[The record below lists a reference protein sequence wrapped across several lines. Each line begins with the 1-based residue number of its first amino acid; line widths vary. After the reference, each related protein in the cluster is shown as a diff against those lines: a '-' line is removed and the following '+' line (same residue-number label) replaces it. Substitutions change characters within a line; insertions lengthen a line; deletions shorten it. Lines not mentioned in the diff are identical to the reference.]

1 MTIVY
6 GVTAYGAKLQ
16 ILRQLREKEGLT
28 NAQKNLAAK
37 YLASAVFSS
46 LQQMFTKTR
55 EIQVSS
61 L

>member
-28 NAQKNLAAK
+28 NAQKNSAAK